1 MPVYHKQNSFPT
13 QRTEPD
19 ISRETCKEQHL
30 FVGLVIKQ
38 TDAGLYVIKQIQM
51 YLCYKTDNIQIIYLL
66 QNIIEECD
74 KKDNLSM
81 ASHFALA
88 FRLSKFNCSI

>member
-1 MPVYHKQNSFPT
+1 MPVYHRQGKLLSFPT

-19 ISRETCKEQHL
+19 FEKRVKNNVPICRSCYKTNRC
-30 FVGLVIKQ
+30 I
-38 TDAGLYVIKQIQM
+38 DVIKQIM

-74 KKDNLSM
+74 KTNNLSM
-81 ASHFALA
+81 AISLCF
-88 FRLSKFNCSI
+88 SIPII

>member
-38 TDAGLYVIKQIQM
+38 TDAGLYVIKQI
-51 YLCYKTDNIQIIYLL
+51 
-66 QNIIEECD
+66 
-74 KKDNLSM
+74 
-81 ASHFALA
+81 
-88 FRLSKFNCSI
+88 